1 MAQLHVLE
9 SSRDH
14 DEAGR
19 IIDQLTACG
28 HAVSVD
34 YNFLKPGVEW
44 KQALAEAVAAADGL
58 VVVLSPNSVDIQ
70 SGKITSQWIA
80 ADIGAARAAGKFVIP
95 ILVGAG
101 LPIPTLVDD
110 LFAAR
115 VHDVNDRPR
124 LQKVVGEVCE
134 AIEAHVKQ
142 RQSRFA
148 LGLPVG
154 YQHLASAVLR
164 CRQDTPYDESVF
176 VMMKYPDPGA
186 MDPPQC
192 RLLTDIWTTLCQT
205 LATYGL
211 TARRADKK
219 TYVDQLWENVCVYML
234 GCRYGIAVLE
244 DRAANELNPN
254 VTLEYGFMKA
264 LNRSVALLRDMNF
277 KHDRADLT
285 GKLAKPFEIDADGM
299 LRTET
304 LQQAVS
310 DWLVDQEFRLK
321 RRA

>member
-1 MAQLHVLE
+1 MAQLHVVQ

-14 DEAGR
+14 DEASR
-19 IIDQLTACG
+19 IIELLQARG

-34 YNFLKPGVEW
+34 YNFLKPGMEW
-44 KQALAEAVAAADGL
+44 KRALSEAVSAADGL
-58 VVVLSPNSVDIQ
+58 VAVLSANSVDTQ
-70 SGKITSQWIA
+70 SARITSQWIA
-80 ADIGAARAAGKFVIP
+80 ADIGAARASGKFVMP

-110 LFAAR
+110 LFAVR
-115 VHDVNDRPR
+115 LPDINDRQR
-124 LQKVVGEVCE
+124 LQQVVGDVCDSIDE
-134 AIEAHVKQ
+134 HLKQ

-154 YQHLASAVLR
+154 YQHLASGVLR
-164 CRQDTPYDESVF
+164 CREDTPYDESVF
-176 VMMKYPDPGA
+176 VMMKYPDEATMEP
-186 MDPPQC
+186 
-192 RLLTDIWTTLCQT
+192 RHRTLLTDIWETLSLT
-205 LATYGL
+205 LATYEL

-219 TYVDQLWENVCVYML
+219 TYSDQLWENVCVYML

-244 DRAANELNPN
+244 DRAASELNPN

-264 LNRSVALLRDMNF
+264 LNRPVALLRDLNF

-285 GKLAKPFEIDADGM
+285 GKLAKTFEIDADGV
-299 LRTET
+299 LKKET
-304 LQQAVS
+304 LQRAAAE
-310 DWLVDQEFRLK
+310 WLMDLEFRLK